1 MIEDFLIIFGY
12 TKCPPQSYDSG
23 PITAGPPGPITAGPP
38 GPITAGP
45 RGPVTAGSPGP
56 ITAGPPGPITAGPP
70 GPITAYPDLSIVKK
84 QSVSRS
90 NFAKNQLGTI
100 VSEDEWICS
109 NVSGTRGKK
118 AIILDLVQYVKM

>member
-1 MIEDFLIIFGY
+1 MKISSLYLVI
-12 TKCPPQSYDSG
+12 PSVLLSPYDSG

-84 QSVSRS
+84 QSVFQIEFCKETSWE
-90 NFAKNQLGTI
+90 TI
-100 VSEDEWICS
+100 VSEDEWILFQCQWHQ
-109 NVSGTRGKK
+109 RQKK
-118 AIILDLVQYVKM
+118 PSFWI